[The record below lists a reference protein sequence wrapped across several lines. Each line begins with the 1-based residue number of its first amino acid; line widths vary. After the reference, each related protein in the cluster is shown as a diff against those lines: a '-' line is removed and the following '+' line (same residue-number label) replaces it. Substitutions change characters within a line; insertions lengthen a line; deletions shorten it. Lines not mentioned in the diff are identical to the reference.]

1 MSATDPQM
9 PDQTPEPTP
18 GQTPATRNARGSA
31 KKKPTWGYEVLLV
44 FPLIALLN
52 AAASPLFSAALS
64 DRLPAVLEFDEPTT
78 ITLAGVDL
86 AVEGSSTLAI
96 PVADLSTWAIG
107 QFIAAKAIWTIG
119 LLIVT
124 WFASRAVSEVVQGRP
139 FSDRVARGLA
149 GVSWTLI
156 ATGIVYAIAQVPAD
170 NLVIRD
176 LGLQDAAVSNSVT
189 LDMTYLWIGAVIFSE
204 LLRRAVRRGREVQD
218 ELEGVI

>member
-1 MSATDPQM
+1 MSTTDPQT

-18 GQTPATRNARGSA
+18 GQTPGGRNARGTE
-31 KKKPTWGYEVLLV
+31 KKKPRWGYEILLV

-64 DRLPAVLEFDEPTT
+64 DRLPAVLEFDEPTS
-78 ITLAGVDL
+78 ITLAGVEL
-86 AVEGSSTLAI
+86 AVEGSTTLAV

-107 QFIAAKAIWTIG
+107 QFIAAKAIWIIG
-119 LLIVT
+119 LFIAT

-149 GVSWTLI
+149 GVSWTVV
-156 ATGIVYAIAQVPAD
+156 ATGILYAIAQVPAD

-176 LGLQDAAVSNSVT
+176 LGLRDAAVSNSVT
-189 LDMTYLWIGAVIFSE
+189 MTMTYVWIGAVILAE